1 MKPKDRVCIGMVNNG
16 TIDALLAID
25 LIHIARDKN
34 GHFDHMVQVGNV
46 GLTTR
51 SRNVV
56 VKTFLET
63 TDANWLLMID
73 SDERLSIDTWR
84 KLISSADEK
93 QRPIV
98 SGLVFAAFFD
108 NEDQLRPVP
117 TIYRMNMETGL
128 QPIDDYPLNELIE
141 VDAVGTG
148 CILIHRNV
156 LLDMQKNATPNQG
169 KDWAWFVEGAIDGTY
184 FGEDLLFSKRLKSMG
199 YKIFAHTGAILA
211 HHKQFWLD
219 QRHHSA
225 FREISLLKDK
235 SVVPLTT
242 DLS

>member
-1 MKPKDRVCIGMVNNG
+1 MRTKDRVCIGMVNNG
-16 TIDALLAID
+16 TIDALLAMD
-25 LIHIARDKN
+25 LIHIAREKD

-63 TDANWLLMID
+63 TNANWLLMID
-73 SDERLSIDTWR
+73 SDERLSLDTWH
-84 KLISSADEK
+84 KLIDSAHDK
-93 QRPIV
+93 DRPIV

-108 NEDQLRPVP
+108 GEDALRPVP
-117 TIYRMNMETGL
+117 TIYLMDSERGL
-128 QPIDDYPLNELIE
+128 QPIDGYPENQLIE

-148 CILIHRNV
+148 CILIHRSV
-156 LLDMQKNATPNQG
+156 LLDMQKQATPNQG
-169 KDWAWFVEGAIDGTY
+169 KNWAWFVEGAIDGTY

-199 YKIFAHTGAILA
+199 YKIFAHTGAILP

-219 QRHHSA
+219 ERHHTPMRDHA
-225 FREISLLKDK
+225 IQQAKA
-235 SVVPLTT
+235 
-242 DLS
+242 

>member
-1 MKPKDRVCIGMVNNG
+1 MRTKDRVCIGMVNNG
-16 TIDALLAID
+16 TIDALLAMD
-25 LIHIARDKN
+25 LIHIAREKD

-63 TDANWLLMID
+63 TNANWLLMID
-73 SDERLSIDTWR
+73 SDERLLLDTWH
-84 KLISSADEK
+84 KLIDSAHDK
-93 QRPIV
+93 DRPIV

-108 NEDQLRPVP
+108 GEDALRPVP
-117 TIYRMNMETGL
+117 TIYLMDSERGL
-128 QPIDDYPLNELIE
+128 QPIDGYPENQLIE

-148 CILIHRNV
+148 CILIHRSV
-156 LLDMQKNATPNQG
+156 LLEMQKQATPNQG
-169 KDWAWFVEGAIDGTY
+169 KNWAWFVEGAIDGTY

-199 YKIFAHTGAILA
+199 YKIFAHTGAILP

-219 QRHHSA
+219 ERHHTPMRDHA
-225 FREISLLKDK
+225 IQQAKA
-235 SVVPLTT
+235 
-242 DLS
+242 

>member
-1 MKPKDRVCIGMVNNG
+1 MRTKDRVCIGMVNNG
-16 TIDALLAID
+16 TIDALLAMD
-25 LIHIARDKN
+25 LIHIAREKD

-63 TDANWLLMID
+63 TNANWLLMID
-73 SDERLSIDTWR
+73 SDERLSLDTWH
-84 KLISSADEK
+84 KLIDSAHDK
-93 QRPIV
+93 DRPIV

-108 NEDQLRPVP
+108 GEDALRQVP
-117 TIYRMNMETGL
+117 TIYLMDSERGL
-128 QPIDDYPLNELIE
+128 QPIDGYPENQLIE

-148 CILIHRNV
+148 CILIHRSV
-156 LLDMQKNATPNQG
+156 LLEMQKQATPNQG
-169 KDWAWFVEGAIDGTY
+169 KNWAWFVEGAIDGTY

-199 YKIFAHTGAILA
+199 YKIFAHTGAILP

-219 QRHHSA
+219 ERHHLPRRDHA
-225 FREISLLKDK
+225 IQQAKA
-235 SVVPLTT
+235 
-242 DLS
+242 

>member
-1 MKPKDRVCIGMVNNG
+1 MRTKDRVCIGMVNNG
-16 TIDALLAID
+16 TIDALLAMD
-25 LIHIARDKN
+25 LIHIAREKD

-63 TDANWLLMID
+63 TNANWLLMID
-73 SDERLSIDTWR
+73 SDERLSLDTWH
-84 KLISSADEK
+84 KLIASAHDK
-93 QRPIV
+93 DRPIV

-108 NEDQLRPVP
+108 GEDALRPVP
-117 TIYRMNMETGL
+117 TIYLMDSERGL
-128 QPIDDYPLNELIE
+128 QPIDGYPENQLIE

-148 CILIHRNV
+148 CILIHRSV
-156 LLDMQKNATPNQG
+156 LLEMQKQATPNQG
-169 KDWAWFVEGAIDGTY
+169 KNWAWFVEGAIDGTY

-199 YKIFAHTGAILA
+199 YKIFAHTGAILP

-219 QRHHSA
+219 ERHHTPMRDHA
-225 FREISLLKDK
+225 IQQAKA
-235 SVVPLTT
+235 
-242 DLS
+242 